1 MYSPRSTAS
10 AEPWRR
16 DGLVAHPMMRALDA
30 SLQGAVNIVGAG
42 PTGAL
47 LAILL
52 QRRGLAVR
60 LYESRSDP
68 RGTAGE
74 SGRSINLAL
83 ADRGIHALKLAGVY
97 DDIAPALRAMRGR
110 RVHARD
116 GSESLHM
123 YGQRPS
129 EVIYSV
135 SRHRLNQALLEVA
148 TAAQVAVEFEH
159 RLDDLDFAK
168 GTARIRDERNARVF
182 DIPMRPLI
190 AADGAGSAV
199 RRRMSAAGIIRAR
212 ESELDHGYKELS
224 IPAGPH
230 GDYRL
235 APDALH
241 IWPRGNFMLIALP
254 NADGTFTATLFLS
267 NHGSPSFDSL
277 RSAADIDGF
286 LSREFP
292 DVRALMPNCVAEF
305 QQHRTGFLGTVYA
318 EGWSAAGMAALI
330 GDAAHAIVPF
340 HGQGMNCCFEDCL
353 EFMACLEDK
362 GSWEAVFAD
371 FFAARKANTDAIAD
385 MALENYLEM
394 RDRVADPTF
403 RLQQTLAL
411 ELERRHPQRFIP
423 RYSMVMFHHE
433 IPYHVAQQRGA
444 IQSRLLSELTAGAAS
459 LSEVDYQR
467 AEAAINR
474 ELPPISPA
482 HDPG

>member
-1 MYSPRSTAS
+1 MTAT
-10 AEPWRR
+10 A
-16 DGLVAHPMMRALDA
+16 
-30 SLQGAVNIVGAG
+30 LQGTVSIVGAG

-47 LAILL
+47 LASLL
-52 QRRGLAVR
+52 QRHGQPVT

-68 RGTAGE
+68 RSTAGE

-97 DDIAPALRAMRGR
+97 DDIAPTLRAMRGR
-110 RVHARD
+110 RVHPRD
-116 GSESLHM
+116 GDESLQM
-123 YGQRPS
+123 YGRRPS

-148 TAAQVAVEFEH
+148 AAAGVDIKFEH
-159 RLDDLDFAK
+159 RLDDMDFSN

-182 DIPMRPLI
+182 DIPMRPLL
-190 AADGAGSAV
+190 AADGAGSTA
-199 RRRMSAAGIIRAR
+199 RRLMAAAGLIRTR
-212 ESELDHGYKELS
+212 ELELDHGYKELS
-224 IPAGPH
+224 IPAGPN
-230 GDYRL
+230 GEYRL

-254 NADGTFTATLFLS
+254 NADGSFTATLFLS
-267 NHGSPSFDSL
+267 NRGAPSFETLS
-277 RSAADIDGF
+277 SAAAIERF
-286 LSREFP
+286 LSTEFP
-292 DVRALMPNCVAEF
+292 DVRPLMPHCIQEF

-318 EGWSAAGMAALI
+318 DGWHAGGMAALI

-353 EFMACLEDK
+353 EFLACLEGN
-362 GSWEAVFAD
+362 GSWDTVFAD
-371 FFAARKANTDAIAD
+371 FFAARKMNTDAIAA

-411 ELERRHPQRFIP
+411 ELERRHPRRFIP

-433 IPYHVAQQRGA
+433 IPYLTALDRGSVQAQLLAELTGSASTLADIDFERAQRE
-444 IQSRLLSELTAGAAS
+444 IHSRLTPFG
-459 LSEVDYQR
+459 
-467 AEAAINR
+467 
-474 ELPPISPA
+474 
-482 HDPG
+482 